1 MNKNIVV
8 ASVAL
13 LLDEEEQTRKKR
25 RTRTIWTRPWML
37 RRKINRAFHK
47 IFKELKGQDSD
58 GFKGYVRMDV
68 DHFEELVHLLSPFLQ
83 KQDTNIRKCIS
94 PE

>member
-1 MNKNIVV
+1 MAAMNKIIVV

-37 RRKINRAFHK
+37 QRKIDGAFHT
-47 IFKELKGQDSD
+47 IFKELKEKDSNR
-58 GFKGYVRMDV
+58 FNGYVAMDV
-68 DHFEELVHLLSPFLQ
+68 DHFE
-83 KQDTNIRKCIS
+83 
-94 PE
+94 